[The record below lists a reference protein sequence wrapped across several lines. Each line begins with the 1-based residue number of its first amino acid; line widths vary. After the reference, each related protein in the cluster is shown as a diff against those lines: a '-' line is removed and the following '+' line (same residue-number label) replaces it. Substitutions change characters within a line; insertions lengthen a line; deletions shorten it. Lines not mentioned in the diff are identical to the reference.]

1 MTSTKKSHPHDRE
14 QRISTETA
22 HLLSK
27 EQRNKE
33 KSEATSYAH
42 EDKRKVAREEHI
54 NGSTPK
60 SSL

>member
-1 MTSTKKSHPHDRE
+1 MSHTKNSHPYGRE
-14 QRISTETA
+14 QRINADAT

-27 EQRNKE
+27 ERQNQE
-33 KSEATSYAH
+33 KTEAKSYAV